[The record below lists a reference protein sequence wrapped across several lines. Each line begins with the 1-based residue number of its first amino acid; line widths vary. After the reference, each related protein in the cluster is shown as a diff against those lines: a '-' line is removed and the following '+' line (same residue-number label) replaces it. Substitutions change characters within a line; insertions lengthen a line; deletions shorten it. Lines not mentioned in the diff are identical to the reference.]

1 MLLYSSVLCT
11 FSFIFYILCNIILIM
26 FSISVYYNNI
36 INHDDRL
43 PGGVF
48 DVIIDNKICM
58 IFFYTPI
65 RIEFYLFNYLVNCIV
80 TV

>member
-1 MLLYSSVLCT
+1 MLLYLSVLCT

-26 FSISVYYNNI
+26 FSIPVYYNNI

-48 DVIIDNKICM
+48 DVIMDNKICM
-58 IFFYTPI
+58 I
-65 RIEFYLFNYLVNCIV
+65 LFLQTYKN
-80 TV
+80 